1 MLLAV
6 DEGQPDIVCPGPYME
21 TGGEEYIL
29 LTAAECDVRENV
41 KYTVTVS
48 AENKFNLIS
57 SSDKVYI
64 CKYMVQRTDIEIM
77 DVCLTCSQR
86 KSVSKI

>member
-6 DEGQPDIVCPGPYME
+6 DEDQPAIVCPGPYTE
-21 TGGEEYIL
+21 TGGEEHVL

-48 AENKFNLIS
+48 SENQFNLTN

-64 CKYMVQRTDIEIM
+64 CKYTVHCSKSRHRDNE
-77 DVCLTCSQR
+77 CLFDLHS
-86 KSVSKI
+86 

>member
-6 DEGQPDIVCPGPYME
+6 DEGPPAVVCPGPYME
-21 TGGEEYIL
+21 TGGERHIL

-48 AENKFNLIS
+48 AENKFNLTT

-64 CKYMVQRTDIEIM
+64 CKYIVQ
-77 DVCLTCSQR
+77 
-86 KSVSKI
+86 